1 MPPPF
6 AFSLPPFSGRSG
18 CGGAGRAGAED
29 GRGAARR
36 CGRAPRRP
44 SLLRHPLSPLGS
56 GRWVGAAR
64 PGSQPRALVHLS
76 AGGGGGVSIVTV
88 CGGEVVRP
96 RLRPSPEWARLAR
109 SSPGHASAEH
119 AALFGDGMMQHYP
132 PLRGRV
138 SKWKELWC
146 FGGSFC
152 VDFIELKGPLEIPSV
167 QLPPPPQQF
176 LIARRT
182 EKHPSGFGYPPTAPV
197 GSCAALA
204 ARKL

>member
-1 MPPPF
+1 MWPRSSPSFSSSPPAF
-6 AFSLPPFSGRSG
+6 AARLRQV
-18 CGGAGRAGAED
+18 
-29 GRGAARR
+29 GRGGTAGLAA
-36 CGRAPRRP
+36 P
-44 SLLRHPLSPLGS
+44 SSRSPLRW
-56 GRWVGAAR
+56 GR
-64 PGSQPRALVHLS
+64 
-76 AGGGGGVSIVTV
+76 GGVSIVTV
-88 CGGEVVRP
+88 CGGEGVRP
-96 RLRPSPEWARLAR
+96 RLRPSPEWARFAR

-138 SKWKELWC
+138 SKWKLLWC

-182 EKHPSGFGYPPTAPV
+182 EKHPGGFGYLPTTAPV

>member
-1 MPPPF
+1 MPALRMDAVLLAVVAALLAVLLFF
-6 AFSLPPFSGRSG
+6 ATRFRRSAPAGGSGRH
-18 CGGAGRAGAED
+18 GRARSPEL
-29 GRGAARR
+29 
-36 CGRAPRRP
+36 
-44 SLLRHPLSPLGS
+44 SFTSPLG
-56 GRWVGAAR
+56 A
-64 PGSQPRALVHLS
+64 
-76 AGGGGGVSIVTV
+76 GGGVSIVTV
-88 CGGEVVRP
+88 CGGEGVRP